1 MKWLFIFI
9 PIAVALE
16 HTRPEQHTWIF
27 FAARVAD
34 PNPAPRAT

>member
-1 MKWLFIFI
+1 MKWRFLFI

-16 HTRPEQHTWIF
+16 HPGTSSTRGF
-27 FAARVAD
+27 FSARVAD